1 MIANK
6 HPKIKTKDEI
16 EKIISDLK
24 KKGKVIVTTNGS
36 FDILHSGHVASLD
49 IAKSKG
55 DILVVGLNS
64 DKSIKKYKS
73 KDRPIV
79 PQEHRARMLAGLEA
93 VDFVVIFDETDP
105 RALLEAIKPHF
116 HVKAKT
122 GYTGIEQET
131 VEKHGGKI
139 VLIEHIG
146 NHSTSN
152 IINKILEVYGSKKK
166 TKEDK
171 K

>member
-1 MIANK
+1 MTLEK
-6 HPKIKTKDEI
+6 HPKIKTRDEI

-36 FDILHSGHVASLD
+36 FDILHSGHVASLE

-55 DILVVGLNS
+55 DILIVGLNS

-79 PQEHRARMLAGLEA
+79 PQEHRARMLAGLES
-93 VDFVVIFDETDP
+93 VDFVVVFDETDP

-116 HVKAKT
+116 HVKAKS
-122 GYTGIEQET
+122 GYTGVEQET
-131 VEKHGGKI
+131 VEKHGGKVI
-139 VLIEHIG
+139 LIKHIG
-146 NHSTSN
+146 DHSTTN
-152 IINKILEVYGSKKK
+152 MINKILEVYGSKKK
-166 TKEDK
+166 TKKQK